1 MEPQEAADNIQEA
14 AEERRLETDERRM
27 AADERKMKQEES
39 TERFRRRVA
48 IIIGILA
55 ALLAITALGADQAR
69 ETVTNDNIRAADTY
83 SFYQAKNIRQ
93 ASYQLSADNLRTLLQ
108 TNPTLPAATRRSIQ
122 ARITGYNA
130 TVARYEDDPKGGSGK
145 KQLLEQAHR
154 YEEDR
159 DRSERQVPSFNYAQA
174 LFQIAIVLSSV
185 SIVASSRPVLLAGV
199 ALGVVAFLLML
210 NGYVVHAALPVG

>member
-108 TNPTLPAATRRSIQ
+108 TNPTLPAA
-122 ARITGYNA
+122 
-130 TVARYEDDPKGGSGK
+130 RYEDDPKGGSGK